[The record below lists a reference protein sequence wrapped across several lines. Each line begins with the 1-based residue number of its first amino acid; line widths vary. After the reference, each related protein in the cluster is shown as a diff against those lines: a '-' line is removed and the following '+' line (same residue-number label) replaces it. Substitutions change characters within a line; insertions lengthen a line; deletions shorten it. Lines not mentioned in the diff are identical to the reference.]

1 MGKFLCSFCY
11 DKPVSFLE
19 SGIAEHS
26 RVLESGVKKVR
37 DGRESVW
44 ECGGQQC
51 SEVDGI
57 SSVITLVWV
66 LFTLSVIKEDST
78 IAKQ

>member
-1 MGKFLCSFCY
+1 MKQYFKRIAQQSTWSCPSAASKMGKFLCSFCY

-37 DGRESVW
+37 DGRES
-44 ECGGQQC
+44 
-51 SEVDGI
+51 
-57 SSVITLVWV
+57 T
-66 LFTLSVIKEDST
+66 
-78 IAKQ
+78 